1 MKKGRAVFALVLIL
15 SLLASTQTLSIALSS
30 TATQAE
36 KVKLL
41 SELSIFIGSNG
52 DYRLNDKLSRSEA
65 AALAVRMMG
74 KELNVLLNSESYSN
88 TPYPDVDPSHWYAA
102 YVGFCTKEGI
112 LSGDTS
118 GLYKPNEFI
127 TEKAFLKIILGV
139 LGYEINK
146 DYTWVDLFKKA
157 FEVGLVTE
165 LSYIVKEDDNLDFKR
180 GDAVN
185 VMYNALTLE
194 AIDTKM
200 QLFHKLIDS
209 GLLTKEK
216 AIQLGLMQEETEEN
230 TEVNKDELPT
240 EIDELLVFDET
251 NLSIVFNEDIKS
263 IEKIKI
269 YETHNKKNLLKFNIG
284 QIEENYILMTTDR
297 QTPGMEYTIELQN
310 IEDTEENIIENL
322 YATFFGTASEK
333 VESDFFRIQKI
344 EPINERSVKL
354 YFTHPV
360 NLNAENSIYY
370 TIKKDGYPFMY
381 GEKDQL
387 LARTINSEKYCVMLT
402 LKSGT
407 FTKGTRYSVEISGDM
422 TSAYGVDMND
432 GYGDAMLFVAVDG
445 QSQSFKLMDIA
456 PYDNETIRLTF
467 NKEVNMFLAQQI
479 YNFYLTDQKNQPI
492 PIKKVTVET
501 QGDENGKVLY
511 ISMGETIKKDDKYYL
526 TINNLNDAT
535 KQEYITEITYSFI
548 AEYETTDRL
557 SMIRITPIDVQT
569 IDVYFSDMLDMETA
583 VRSDYYNVTLRN
595 GNASVYPQI
604 VLYDRDIHPYKVTLF
619 FNRGDL
625 TERREYELRVSY
637 ELQDYLGTPAGE
649 TLKSR
654 FNASPK
660 QKENPSIEAVTPIS
674 SDAVLLSFTRELAFS
689 QTNLSPE
696 NYTVEY
702 NINGVNY
709 RKAPLS
715 VIYINSRTL
724 VLKFDK
730 LEYDIPYTLK
740 FATLVDYSGDSFK
753 VTGQGTNY
761 VEFKLKEK

>member
-263 IEKIKI
+263 IEKIKM

>member
-1 MKKGRAVFALVLIL
+1 
-15 SLLASTQTLSIALSS
+15 
-30 TATQAE
+30 
-36 KVKLL
+36 
-41 SELSIFIGSNG
+41 
-52 DYRLNDKLSRSEA
+52 
-65 AALAVRMMG
+65 
-74 KELNVLLNSESYSN
+74 
-88 TPYPDVDPSHWYAA
+88 
-102 YVGFCTKEGI
+102 
-112 LSGDTS
+112 
-118 GLYKPNEFI
+118 
-127 TEKAFLKIILGV
+127 
-139 LGYEINK
+139 
-146 DYTWVDLFKKA
+146 
-157 FEVGLVTE
+157 
-165 LSYIVKEDDNLDFKR
+165 
-180 GDAVN
+180 
-185 VMYNALTLE
+185 
-194 AIDTKM
+194 
-200 QLFHKLIDS
+200 
-209 GLLTKEK
+209 
-216 AIQLGLMQEETEEN
+216 
-230 TEVNKDELPT
+230 
-240 EIDELLVFDET
+240 
-251 NLSIVFNEDIKS
+251 
-263 IEKIKI
+263 
-269 YETHNKKNLLKFNIG
+269 
-284 QIEENYILMTTDR
+284 MTTDR

>member
-251 NLSIVFNEDIKS
+251 NLSIVFNEDIK
-263 IEKIKI
+263 
-269 YETHNKKNLLKFNIG
+269 
-284 QIEENYILMTTDR
+284 
-297 QTPGMEYTIELQN
+297 
-310 IEDTEENIIENL
+310 
-322 YATFFGTASEK
+322 
-333 VESDFFRIQKI
+333 
-344 EPINERSVKL
+344 
-354 YFTHPV
+354 
-360 NLNAENSIYY
+360 
-370 TIKKDGYPFMY
+370 
-381 GEKDQL
+381 
-387 LARTINSEKYCVMLT
+387 
-402 LKSGT
+402 
-407 FTKGTRYSVEISGDM
+407 
-422 TSAYGVDMND
+422 
-432 GYGDAMLFVAVDG
+432 
-445 QSQSFKLMDIA
+445 
-456 PYDNETIRLTF
+456 
-467 NKEVNMFLAQQI
+467 
-479 YNFYLTDQKNQPI
+479 
-492 PIKKVTVET
+492 
-501 QGDENGKVLY
+501 
-511 ISMGETIKKDDKYYL
+511 
-526 TINNLNDAT
+526 
-535 KQEYITEITYSFI
+535 
-548 AEYETTDRL
+548 
-557 SMIRITPIDVQT
+557 
-569 IDVYFSDMLDMETA
+569 
-583 VRSDYYNVTLRN
+583 
-595 GNASVYPQI
+595 
-604 VLYDRDIHPYKVTLF
+604 
-619 FNRGDL
+619 
-625 TERREYELRVSY
+625 
-637 ELQDYLGTPAGE
+637 
-649 TLKSR
+649 
-654 FNASPK
+654 
-660 QKENPSIEAVTPIS
+660 
-674 SDAVLLSFTRELAFS
+674 
-689 QTNLSPE
+689 
-696 NYTVEY
+696 
-702 NINGVNY
+702 
-709 RKAPLS
+709 
-715 VIYINSRTL
+715 
-724 VLKFDK
+724 
-730 LEYDIPYTLK
+730 
-740 FATLVDYSGDSFK
+740 
-753 VTGQGTNY
+753 
-761 VEFKLKEK
+761 